1 MLESDRCHRPIPPEH
16 FNVYSYKIYYIY
28 RERLKQ
34 MERETMLETR
44 QKERE
49 KEKREREIETDRPT

>member
-1 MLESDRCHRPIPPEH
+1 MCTHTKYI
-16 FNVYSYKIYYIY
+16 IY

-49 KEKREREIETDRPT
+49 REEREREREREIETDRPA